1 MTVASPYTPSKDDV
15 LILHALYEEQA
26 SIQAII
32 DDPNT
37 AVDALEKAVQ
47 ELEAINAKIDARNA
61 SFSAPSVSPT
71 TDSTKTKFQPSNP
84 FTVGPT
90 PPKVIKLSDLKAS
103 HPSTNAPK
111 HGGLW
116 KDESDNKLIPFV
128 GFDPDVKINRFT
140 YNEAEQDY
148 VLLGTE
154 FDKTLPVLRGPSH
167 VGQLRPTGV
176 KASSKTMERC
186 TTLSAPIQYNGTLP
200 STGDGETIKHR
211 TYVAI
216 IRREIIQRG
225 MYCEFLIPD
234 SAAPEG
240 WDLFLKHGRFTLQ
253 EVKDHVARMITS
265 ADTFQ
270 LENLDWSGRLIRSSL
285 HPELLGKVIQ
295 EVGVSA
301 SGPVT
306 FIAAMKIVFSG
317 EHFEQLDLLREEF
330 KHLKLSDF
338 PGEDIQA
345 VNEKV
350 KDILDRLDGA
360 DMLSLGDQLLINQ
373 VGLYEQSS
381 AEHMRLWALS
391 KYDKVVDFV
400 NKCRFGDATKLRET
414 LPSTEIITYE
424 TLADEANKK
433 YHELVG
439 RNRYPPAIRTKPVS
453 DDSPVAMLAQ
463 VQQAITQGVLKDLKK
478 AGVTKAANG
487 KSDSKKKSDESSS
500 KQSQP
505 GAAGGTNGSGPSKK
519 TVKKDDKLP
528 SDFPQEGMA
537 WRTHWPSY
545 WPDGDKDKRVFK
557 YMGRKYKWCRKCQD
571 GKGRWMYHFS
581 SGHDAWKSRQ
591 STRAS
596 TDHGGTAGSGNP
608 ASASPCSKP
617 STPAA
622 SLAVPSNESDSDDDD
637 DGWKPVRI

>member
-26 SIQAII
+26 SLQAII

-37 AVDALEKAVQ
+37 ATDAMEQAVQ
-47 ELEAINAKIDARNA
+47 ELEAVNAKIDARNA
-61 SFSAPSVSPT
+61 TFSAPSVSPNI
-71 TDSTKTKFQPSNP
+71 DSTKTKSQPPNP
-84 FTVGPT
+84 FSVGLMPS
-90 PPKVIKLSDLKAS
+90 KVIKLSDLKLS
-103 HPSTNAPK
+103 HPSTNKPK

-116 KDESDNKLIPFV
+116 KDEYDNKVIPFV
-128 GFDPDVKINRFT
+128 GFDPDVKINCFT
-140 YNEAEQDY
+140 YNETEQDY
-148 VLLGTE
+148 VLLGTD
-154 FDKTLPVLRGPSH
+154 FDKSLPVLRGPSH

-176 KASSKTMERC
+176 KASSKTVERC
-186 TTLSAPIQYNGTLP
+186 TTMSTPIQYNGTHA
-200 STGDGETIKHR
+200 STGDGDTIKHR
-211 TYVAI
+211 TFVAML
-216 IRREIIQRG
+216 RREIIQRG

-234 SAAPEG
+234 SAAPGG

-253 EVKDHVARMITS
+253 EVKDHVAKMITT

-360 DMLSLGDQLLINQ
+360 DMLSLGDQLLIHQ

-433 YHELVG
+433 YHELIG
-439 RNRYPPAIRTKPVS
+439 RNRYPPAIKTKPVS
-453 DDSPVAMLAQ
+453 DDTPVAMLAQ
-463 VQQAITQGVLKDLKK
+463 VQQAITRGVLKDLKK
-478 AGVTKAANG
+478 AGFTKNSS
-487 KSDSKKKSDESSS
+487 KSDSKKKPADASS
-500 KQSQP
+500 KSSAP
-505 GAAGGTNGSGPSKK
+505 TDTDASVTSKK
-519 TVKKDDKLP
+519 QIKKDEKLP

-545 WPDGDKDKRVFK
+545 WPDSDKDKRIFK
-557 YMGRKYKWCRKCQD
+557 YMGRKYKWCRKCND
-571 GKGRWMYHFS
+571 GKGKWMYHFS
-581 SGHDAWKSRQ
+581 AGHDAWKSRQ
-591 STRAS
+591 SARDSATE
-596 TDHGGTAGSGNP
+596 GTGTGSCNTKQT
-608 ASASPCSKP
+608 SASCPK

-622 SLAVPSNESDSDDDD
+622 TLAIPASSTNDDSDDDD
-637 DGWKPVRI
+637 VDDGWKPFKI